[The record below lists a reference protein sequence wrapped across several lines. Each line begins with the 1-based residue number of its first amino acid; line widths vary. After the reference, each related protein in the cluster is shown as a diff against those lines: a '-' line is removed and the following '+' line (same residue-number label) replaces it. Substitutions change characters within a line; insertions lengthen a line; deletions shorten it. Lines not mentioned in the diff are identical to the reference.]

1 MKVIILLGAPGSG
14 KGTIGEKIRD
24 IAGYTHVSTGDMLR
38 ENVKA
43 KTVLGLEAEA
53 YMKKGELVPDQLII
67 KIVEDRLDKGGKDGS
82 YMFDGFPRTVEQAD
96 LLDQSLAKRGGKIQH
111 VLFLDAPRDVLM
123 QRLTGR
129 RVCRKCG
136 QSFHIINIPP
146 KKEGVCDLCSGE
158 LYQRP
163 DDSEATINNR
173 LEVYQKQTHSLIERY
188 KKSGVLV
195 TIDSNQ
201 HAGKLSG
208 KIIDYLKMDGK
219 IGTENVSFFRV
230 Q

>member
-1 MKVIILLGAPGSG
+1 MNVIILLGAPGSG

-24 IAGYTHVSTGDMLR
+24 IAGYTHISTGDMLR

-43 KTVLGLEAEA
+43 QTALGLEAES

-67 KIVEDRLDKGGKDGS
+67 KIVEARLDKGGQEGS

-96 LLDQSLAKRGGKIQH
+96 LLDKSLISRGGGIQH
-111 VLFLDAPRDVLM
+111 VLFLDSPRDVLM

-136 QSFHIINIPP
+136 QSFHIVNIPP
-146 KKEGVCDLCSGE
+146 KKAGICDLCSGE

-173 LEVYQKQTHSLIERY
+173 LEVFKKQTQSLIERY

-201 HAGKLSG
+201 NAARLSE
-208 KIIDYLKMDGK
+208 KIIEYLKKGGK
-219 IGTENVSFFRV
+219 IGATAELFFCV
-230 Q
+230 K